1 MEEIEEKTRNKL
13 AKPFKSNLPE
23 RLRTEGGPGRPLG
36 LKNKATLLRETLLD
50 VFNNSP
56 DRQEALERTLFEI
69 KDGKKYVNPE
79 TLRIIVSILPKD
91 QEFDEG
97 STTINFNLALTQF
110 GKLSIDDLKSI
121 ATLARTEV
129 NTVET
134 SAESSSDT

>member
-1 MEEIEEKTRNKL
+1 MDEIEEKTRIKL
-13 AKPFKSNLPE
+13 EKPFKSNLPE
-23 RLRTEGGPGRPLG
+23 RLRIEGGPGRPVG

-91 QEFDEG
+91 QELDEG
-97 STTINFNLALTQF
+97 STTINFNLAITQF
-110 GKLSIDDLKSI
+110 GKLSIDDLKSLAAI
-121 ATLARTEV
+121 ARAE
-129 NTVET
+129 NNSIET
-134 SAESSSDT
+134 SAESSSNT